1 MSNFMKI
8 RSMGAEMFHTEGQA
22 ETDRQD
28 GATAAS
34 RNFTNAR
41 LKNQTF
47 VWALNEAVF
56 RYEKSIICYA
66 LLHFEGHS
74 ENKFTLRT
82 IS

>member
-47 VWALNEAVF
+47 V
-56 RYEKSIICYA
+56 
-66 LLHFEGHS
+66 
-74 ENKFTLRT
+74 
-82 IS
+82 